1 MTPPMADNKGK
12 QPAEGRSKRMRTA
25 HEELRD
31 LGSSDSSGDYA
42 ISKHDLRKEYKN
54 IEKASRDIEKNL
66 ALEEAKFSIE
76 RQRHILAEAN
86 IASLTAEL
94 EHLRVVITELA
105 VTMHSGGSTHLQRLK
120 DVSRQ
125 VKEIAKKTPH
135 PA

>member
-1 MTPPMADNKGK
+1 M
-12 QPAEGRSKRMRTA
+12 
-25 HEELRD
+25 
-31 LGSSDSSGDYA
+31 
-42 ISKHDLRKEYKN
+42 
-54 IEKASRDIEKNL
+54 
-66 ALEEAKFSIE
+66 
-76 RQRHILAEAN
+76 
-86 IASLTAEL
+86 IALTAEL